1 MVLNFDLLGGF
12 SWFCF
17 WSFGGV
23 EIETGLDF
31 DLICIFFVFLGRI
44 WSVFMVLDSDL

>member
-23 EIETGLDF
+23 EIEVGLDS
-31 DLICIFFVFLGRI
+31 DLICIFLFFL
-44 WSVFMVLDSDL
+44 MKDLICIYGLRL

>member
-17 WSFGGV
+17 WSFGGI
-23 EIETGLDF
+23 EIEAGLDF
-31 DLICIFFVFLGRI
+31 DLICIFFF
-44 WSVFMVLDSDL
+44 SMKDLVCIYGLRL